1 LATATNVP
9 AGAANSACNKDWVM
23 VSFKW
28 NILVTMVTL
37 QERTAQIL
45 INEHLPSFYLAV

>member
-1 LATATNVP
+1 LATAIIVP
-9 AGAANSACNKDWVM
+9 SGAANPACIKDWVM

-37 QERTAQIL
+37 QEGTAQIL
-45 INEHLPSFYLAV
+45 INEHLPPFYLAV